1 LNSRDLPLAQL
12 YGRTAAANMWDG
24 YGPGSYHSLQATFD
38 KDFSHGLFLKG
49 SYTWSKTLNMADD
62 DGTAALAMWH
72 WEPMIRR
79 NYAPAGYDR
88 RHMFTMGWMYELPI
102 GAGKRLA
109 LSGPLNFLFGGWRI
123 NGVFSAYS
131 GRPFSVTAS
140 GDSLRCQGTN
150 ACPQTVDMIGPLVK
164 VDRERGPGKP
174 FYEPSAFYDPLW
186 SFDTR
191 NPVYRPGTTG
201 RNAFYGPGFWRVD
214 PMISKVFK
222 YKERFETEFRFE
234 AQNGTNTPRWDQP
247 STGLGQ
253 IQRDASGRITDYR
266 NFMSITGAGALRT
279 ARLGLRLTF

>member
-1 LNSRDLPLAQL
+1 
-12 YGRTAAANMWDG
+12 
-24 YGPGSYHSLQATFD
+24 
-38 KDFSHGLFLKG
+38 
-49 SYTWSKTLNMADD
+49 
-62 DGTAALAMWH
+62 
-72 WEPMIRR
+72 MIRR

-266 NFMSITGAGALRT
+266 NFMSITGAGGLRT